1 MKNWQAGKEDFV
13 YDAIFLS
20 FLQFMMSGVVFMARA
35 AQRRPDRRREIAEA
49 LNQCISEQGY
59 ANTTLKDLA
68 DRAGLSPSHVGY
80 YFDNKAAALRYYAE
94 LICEQ
99 NLVALPDLGA
109 RDLDGLLD
117 ELADFCL
124 GPGRTSTRLLGV
136 NLELA
141 GLAVHDPALHEIK
154 ARHTE
159 VWRAYLERLFRRAPP
174 AGDVSPREA
183 AYLAHALLV
192 GLHTNTLFDS
202 ELERG
207 QALNL
212 LRRTLRQLTGLPLP
226 HGTRAPRR
234 NEPIPRKKRR
244 R

>member
-1 MKNWQAGKEDFV
+1 
-13 YDAIFLS
+13 
-20 FLQFMMSGVVFMARA
+20 MARA
-35 AQRRPDRRREIAEA
+35 AQQRPDRRGGIAEA
-49 LNQCISEQGY
+49 LYQCISEQGY

-99 NLVALPDLGA
+99 NLAALPDLGA

-136 NLELA
+136 NQELT

-159 VWRAYLERLFRRAPP
+159 AWRAYLERLFRRAPRA
-174 AGDVSPREA
+174 AGLSARDA
-183 AYLAHALLV
+183 AFLSHALLV
-192 GLHTNTLFDS
+192 GLNTNTLFDS

-207 QALNL
+207 QAFDL
-212 LRRTLRQLTGLPLP
+212 LKRTLRQLTNLPLP
-226 HGTRAPRR
+226 GETRSRKR
-234 NEPIPRKKRR
+234 NQPITRKRGRK
-244 R
+244 